1 MFEMV
6 CGTVLLAVF
15 IGILVLAYHIHMR
28 SIYRDIADEEADEI
42 ADKRFEEAIKDAQV
56 HVKQRLVIVD
66 EMERHDPEQK
76 MPHPM
81 NVHRTRQGLQGG
93 LI

>member
-28 SIYRDIADEEADEI
+28 SIYRDISEEEADEI
-42 ADKRFEEAIKDAQV
+42 ADKRFEEAIKDARIKV
-56 HVKQRLVIVD
+56 HQRLEIID
-66 EMERHDPEQK
+66 EMGR
-76 MPHPM
+76 
-81 NVHRTRQGLQGG
+81 
-93 LI
+93 